1 MSTALGTA
9 LGIGVSKAAGA
20 ASKVLQDALSAG
32 YNRITTLEKADIQ
45 FRNMGLSAGDT
56 KRQLADLNDIVTG
69 TSTSLADA
77 AAAAAMLG
85 GAGVAAGDDMNN
97 AVKALVN
104 ISAASGASAQDIG
117 LVMMQIKASGKLM
130 GSEALQ
136 LAQRGVP
143 IYDLIAK
150 SIGKTTAEVRT
161 LGEEGKI
168 SFDQVVTAINQGT
181 GNLAKEM
188 GETLPAKLANFRTA
202 MGRLSAAGMEPFL
215 LRAKGG
221 VVGLTEAV
229 NDLTPKMKDFALA
242 ADAKIFDQW
251 VPQLKGLYATL
262 EGSGALDRAA
272 ETFTALWDSLM
283 ELGPAARTIGAA
295 LAEASAS
302 LGVGGCRCS
311 WRRSRR
317 RRGFCKDSPRCFR
330 LSAISWRRIR
340 VTSPQRSRRGW
351 RSEPCP
357 QSWGASRRRS
367 ARCIRESVVSER
379 RSAVCV
385 RQSATSPTPIGPRL
399 ATSGRRTRSSRRP
412 APISASLVPTREWP
426 LPADSAHYVGRPVDC
441 LRHWAA
447 L

>member
-1 MSTALGTA
+1 
-9 LGIGVSKAAGA
+9 
-20 ASKVLQDALSAG
+20 
-32 YNRITTLEKADIQ
+32 
-45 FRNMGLSAGDT
+45 
-56 KRQLADLNDIVTG
+56 
-69 TSTSLADA
+69 
-77 AAAAAMLG
+77 
-85 GAGVAAGDDMNN
+85 
-97 AVKALVN
+97 
-104 ISAASGASAQDIG
+104 
-117 LVMMQIKASGKLM
+117 M

-302 LGVGGCRCS
+302 LGVGGWQVFLATVQTAS
-311 WRRSRR
+311 
-317 RRGFCKDSPRCFR
+317 GFCKDSPRCFR

-412 APISASLVPTREWP
+412 APISASLCQRGNGRFRRTQRTTWGGRWTVCGI
-426 LPADSAHYVGRPVDC
+426 GRPFEYRAHGWCRISDDGAQAHADATQKAKAQSQAVKE
-441 LRHWAA
+441 LAESQR
-447 L
+447 LMGRFP

>member
-1 MSTALGTA
+1 MATELGVAYISIVPETSRIAPGIRNALNGAERGAGDTGRRMGHTMSTALGTA

-161 LGEEGKI
+161 
-168 SFDQVVTAINQGT
+168 S
-181 GNLAKEM
+181 AK
-188 GETLPAKLANFRTA
+188 
-202 MGRLSAAGMEPFL
+202 
-215 LRAKGG
+215 RA
-221 VVGLTEAV
+221 
-229 NDLTPKMKDFALA
+229 
-242 ADAKIFDQW
+242 
-251 VPQLKGLYATL
+251 
-262 EGSGALDRAA
+262 
-272 ETFTALWDSLM
+272 
-283 ELGPAARTIGAA
+283 
-295 LAEASAS
+295 
-302 LGVGGCRCS
+302 
-311 WRRSRR
+311 RSR
-317 RRGFCKDSPRCFR
+317 S
-330 LSAISWRRIR
+330 
-340 VTSPQRSRRGW
+340 
-351 RSEPCP
+351 
-357 QSWGASRRRS
+357 
-367 ARCIRESVVSER
+367 
-379 RSAVCV
+379 
-385 RQSATSPTPIGPRL
+385 
-399 ATSGRRTRSSRRP
+399 TRSSRRSTRAP
-412 APISASLVPTREWP
+412 ATSRRRWARPFPRSSPTSGPR
-426 LPADSAHYVGRPVDC
+426 
-441 LRHWAA
+441 WAA
-447 L
+447 CRLRAWSRSFSAPRAALSA

>member
-1 MSTALGTA
+1 MATELGVAYISIVPETSRIAPGIRNALNGAERGAGDTGRRMGHTMSTALGTA
-9 LGIGVSKAAGA
+9 LGGIGVSKAAGA

-45 FRNMGLSAGDT
+45 FRNMGGLSAGDT

-168 SFDQVVTAINQGT
+168 SFDQVVTAINQ
-181 GNLAKEM
+181 A
-188 GETLPAKLANFRTA
+188 PAT
-202 MGRLSAAGMEPFL
+202 
-215 LRAKGG
+215 
-221 VVGLTEAV
+221 
-229 NDLTPKMKDFALA
+229 
-242 ADAKIFDQW
+242 
-251 VPQLKGLYATL
+251 
-262 EGSGALDRAA
+262 
-272 ETFTALWDSLM
+272 
-283 ELGPAARTIGAA
+283 
-295 LAEASAS
+295 
-302 LGVGGCRCS
+302 
-311 WRRSRR
+311 SRR
-317 RRGFCKDSPRCFR
+317 RWARPFPRSSPTSGPRWAACRLRAWSRSFSAPR
-330 LSAISWRRIR
+330 AALSA
-340 VTSPQRSRRGW
+340 
-351 RSEPCP
+351 
-357 QSWGASRRRS
+357 
-367 ARCIRESVVSER
+367 
-379 RSAVCV
+379 
-385 RQSATSPTPIGPRL
+385 
-399 ATSGRRTRSSRRP
+399 
-412 APISASLVPTREWP
+412 
-426 LPADSAHYVGRPVDC
+426 
-441 LRHWAA
+441 
-447 L
+447 